1 MDLSTM
7 RHRKTQNTSSV
18 KPTKWTMKYYDK
30 NANLLDTTYYHDT
43 CPASGITVDFY
54 DINNRGFK
62 KRSANGEVIV
72 SPMYKRTH
80 IAYQQPIEAV
90 EHSNYLDGGY
100 AVCSGTLPPVPFPE
114 PKLAVPRFGEDNAIT
129 QSFANVNMNENN
141 VPLWLGEAKEGIK
154 MFCDIGESLWKLY
167 KSTEAARKAY
177 LKGKLSVKEA
187 QSMTLA
193 LQYGI
198 LPLEQQLDALSNLF
212 EVKKDQRYTARGLFH
227 HEQERSFDYFIRDNG
242 ITRCRVKGKEYLAV
256 HIRAG
261 CLYEVNASG
270 LTPIERYI
278 QPGEIAS
285 AMWALSRLSFVID
298 WFINVG
304 NTIKS
309 WSPATGCN
317 ILNSW
322 VTVETA
328 RLIELEAS
336 YEPAPNHPF
345 VYENISGRGTQ
356 ELQIVEK
363 RRERVDPFNRPIIP
377 RISVNLNLSKV
388 FSLILLFAKVKQ
400 NP

>member
-1 MDLSTM
+1 MDLNDM
-7 RHRKTQNTSSV
+7 RHRKTQHTSDSKSTEWV
-18 KPTKWTMKYYDK
+18 MKFYDK
-30 NANLLDTTYYHDT
+30 NAKLLNTDVYYDQ
-43 CPASGITVDFY
+43 CPPLGTTVDFY
-54 DINNRGFK
+54 DVNNRGFK
-62 KRSANGEVIV
+62 KRSARGEVIV
-72 SPMYKRTH
+72 SPMFKRTH
-80 IAYQQPIEAV
+80 IVYQQPIRAV
-90 EHSNYLDGGY
+90 EHSIYRDGGY

-114 PKLAVPRFGEDNAIT
+114 FNLQVPRFGEDNAIT
-129 QSFANVNMNENN
+129 QSFANVNMNANN

-177 LKGKLSVKEA
+177 LKGMLSVKEA

-193 LQYGI
+193 LLYGI

-212 EVKKDQRYTARGLFH
+212 EIKKDQRYTARGIFH
-227 HEQERSFDYFIRDNG
+227 HEQERNFDYFIRDNN

-261 CLYEVNASG
+261 CLYEVNATG
-270 LTPIERYI
+270 LTPIERYV

-285 AMWALSRLSFVID
+285 AMYALARLSFVID
-298 WFINVG
+298 WFLNVG

-317 ILNSW
+317 ILDSW
-322 VTVETA
+322 VVVETA

-336 YEPAPNHPF
+336 YEPSPKHPF
-345 VYENISGRGTQ
+345 EYESISGTGTQ

-363 RRERVDPFNRPIIP
+363 RRVRVDPLKRPILP

-388 FSLILLFAKVKQ
+388 FSLILLFAKVRS
-400 NP
+400 